1 MADLEDLNA
10 VGMHLERLHTDGHFT
25 AILPVLDRLASARVC
40 LGDLRKT
47 AIARCVSGLERG
59 CADASVR
66 AKARSLLRS
75 WNRVCALSCDPEAEG
90 QSSPETKRNKWL
102 PDGLCH
108 TVGHNRT
115 ASDGDESQGGG
126 CADFGD
132 ESCARLTIDASS
144 QSLQQHLRDVYT
156 DQNLSVPT
164 TGGDNAETTNLTV
177 CELSGGNS
185 LMATVSEN
193 VNSCAQS
200 GNVNLCAQSG
210 NVDSCAQSGNVNSCA
225 QSGNINSCAQ
235 SGNVN
240 SCAQSGNINSCAQS
254 GNVNSC
260 AQSGNIDSCAQS
272 GNVNSCAQS
281 GNVDSC
287 TQSGNVDS
295 CAQSGNVNSC
305 AQALKADTVTG
316 KVNVTRCNRTE
327 TDPHANELPEDV
339 NIKPTQACSMQAVRE
354 KGIQLLYKGLL
365 GIDTRSVAPSGS
377 CKPFCGSANNIAECP
392 ELSRESTE
400 TLGSH
405 SLSGDVKS
413 CVVHGSAGERRTGP
427 HIPDSSV
434 VETEPSEEESKG
446 DKTHLIELA
455 KEIERAIFGL
465 HPSVDKKYRACL
477 RSKIANLRHPQNGE
491 LAGRVRAGAVSPAQ
505 FAAMTPEEMACSEL
519 RHLRDSYQQ
528 AALREHQLPHR
539 PGGTR
544 TDCVRCRR
552 CGKFNCSVSVVCR
565 GTLFIP
571 GWVRGDSPDEQLM
584 TFLTCEE
591 CGEKWYNAGW
601 MVT

>member
-193 VNSCAQS
+193 
-200 GNVNLCAQSG
+200 
-210 NVDSCAQSGNVNSCA
+210 
-225 QSGNINSCAQ
+225 
-235 SGNVN
+235 
-240 SCAQSGNINSCAQS
+240 
-254 GNVNSC
+254 
-260 AQSGNIDSCAQS
+260 
-272 GNVNSCAQS
+272 
-281 GNVDSC
+281 
-287 TQSGNVDS
+287 SGNVDS

-392 ELSRESTE
+392 ELSRESTK